1 MCVEYFELDLARVL
15 EAVKRVLEGFEW
27 VEVAVVFGSILR
39 RSTVR
44 DVDVGIIAV
53 KPLTLEELNEI
64 ASKLEEALGVNVDVV
79 PLDEAPPLLRFK
91 ALTEGVRV
99 INRNP
104 LRLHYMISEA
114 FMELMDLRVASGNTA
129 EGPQVTPHRL
139 KTKIHSIS

>member
-1 MCVEYFELDLARVL
+1 MSVEYFELDLARVL
-15 EAVKRVLEGFEW
+15 EAVKEVLEGFKW

-79 PLDEAPPLLRFK
+79 PLDEVPPLLRFK

-99 INRNP
+99 VNRNP

-114 FMELMDLRVASGNTA
+114 FMELMDLRIVSGSTT
-129 EGPQVTPHRL
+129 EGL
-139 KTKIHSIS
+139 

>member
-1 MCVEYFELDLARVL
+1 MSVEYFELDLARVL
-15 EAVKRVLEGFEW
+15 EAVKEVLEGFKW
-27 VEVAVVFGSILR
+27 VEIAVVFGSILR

-44 DVDVGIIAV
+44 DVDVGILAV
-53 KPLTLEELNEI
+53 KPLTLKELNEI

-114 FMELMDLRVASGNTA
+114 FMELMDLRIASGSTTEKA
-129 EGPQVTPHRL
+129 P
-139 KTKIHSIS
+139 K

>member
-1 MCVEYFELDLARVL
+1 MSVEYFELDLARVL
-15 EAVKRVLEGFEW
+15 ETVKEVLEGFEW

-79 PLDEAPPLLRFK
+79 PLDEVPPLLRFK

-99 INRNP
+99 VNRNP

-114 FMELMDLRVASGNTA
+114 FMELMDLRIVSGSTT
-129 EGPQVTPHRL
+129 EGL
-139 KTKIHSIS
+139 

>member
-1 MCVEYFELDLARVL
+1 MSVEYFELDLARVL
-15 EAVKRVLEGFEW
+15 ETVKEVLEGFEW

-53 KPLTLEELNEI
+53 KPLTLEELKEI
-64 ASKLEEALGVNVDVV
+64 ASKLEEALGVNVVVV
-79 PLDEAPPLLRFK
+79 PLDEVPPLLRFK

-99 INRNP
+99 VNRNP

-114 FMELMDLRVASGNTA
+114 FMELMDLRIVSGSTT
-129 EGPQVTPHRL
+129 EGL
-139 KTKIHSIS
+139 

>member
-1 MCVEYFELDLARVL
+1 MSVEYFELDLARVL
-15 EAVKRVLEGFEW
+15 EAVKEVLEGFKW

-79 PLDEAPPLLRFK
+79 PLDEVTPLLRFK
-91 ALTEGVRV
+91 ALTEGVKV
-99 INRNP
+99 VNRNP

-114 FMELMDLRVASGNTA
+114 FMEFMDLRIASGSTA
-129 EGPQVTPHRL
+129 EGL
-139 KTKIHSIS
+139 

>member
-15 EAVKRVLEGFEW
+15 KTVKEVLEGFKW

-99 INRNP
+99 VNRNL
-104 LRLHYMISEA
+104 LRLHYMVSEA
-114 FMELMDLRVASGNTA
+114 FMELMDLRIASRSTTEDPLSNPSLF
-129 EGPQVTPHRL
+129 ED
-139 KTKIHSIS
+139 KIPSH

>member
-1 MCVEYFELDLARVL
+1 MSVEYFELDLARVL

-27 VEVAVVFGSILR
+27 VDVAVVFGSILR

-114 FMELMDLRVASGNTA
+114 FMELMDLRIASGSTT
-129 EGPQVTPHRL
+129 EGPQVTPL
-139 KTKIHSIS
+139 V

>member
-1 MCVEYFELDLARVL
+1 MSVEYFELDLARVL
-15 EAVKRVLEGFEW
+15 ETVKEVLEGFEW

-79 PLDEAPPLLRFK
+79 PLDEVPPLLRFK

-99 INRNP
+99 VNRNP

-114 FMELMDLRVASGNTA
+114 FMELMDLRIVSGSTT
-129 EGPQVTPHRL
+129 EGPQVTP
-139 KTKIHSIS
+139 IV

>member
-1 MCVEYFELDLARVL
+1 MSVEYFELDLVRVL
-15 EAVKRVLEGFEW
+15 KTVKEVLEGFEW

-79 PLDEAPPLLRFK
+79 PLDEVPSLLRFK
-91 ALTEGVRV
+91 ALTEGMRV

-114 FMELMDLRVASGNTA
+114 FMELMDLGIASGSTTEKA
-129 EGPQVTPHRL
+129 P
-139 KTKIHSIS
+139 K

>member
-1 MCVEYFELDLARVL
+1 MSVEYFEVDLTRTL
-15 EAVKRVLEGFEW
+15 EVVRKVLEGFEW
-27 VEVAVVFGSILR
+27 IEVAVVFGSILR

-44 DVDVGIIAV
+44 DVDVGILAV

-99 INRNP
+99 VNRNP

-114 FMELMDLRVASGNTA
+114 FMELMDLRVASGSTT
-129 EGPQVTPHRL
+129 EGPQVTPTVL
-139 KTKIHSIS
+139 KTKIHSTS

>member
-1 MCVEYFELDLARVL
+1 MSVEYFELDLARVL
-15 EAVKRVLEGFEW
+15 ETVEEVLEGFEW

-53 KPLTLEELNEI
+53 KPLTLEGLNEI

-79 PLDEAPPLLRFK
+79 PLDEVPPLLRFK

-99 INRNP
+99 VNRNP

-114 FMELMDLRVASGNTA
+114 FMELMDLRIVSGSTT
-129 EGPQVTPHRL
+129 EGL
-139 KTKIHSIS
+139 

>member
-15 EAVKRVLEGFEW
+15 KTVKEVLEGFKW

-53 KPLTLEELNEI
+53 KPLTLEELDEI

-99 INRNP
+99 VNRNP
-104 LRLHYMISEA
+104 LRLHYMVSEA
-114 FMELMDLRVASGNTA
+114 FMELMDLRIASRSTTEDPLGNPSLF
-129 EGPQVTPHRL
+129 ED
-139 KTKIHSIS
+139 KIPSH

>member
-1 MCVEYFELDLARVL
+1 MSVEYFELDLARVL

-44 DVDVGIIAV
+44 DVDVGIVAV
-53 KPLTLEELNEI
+53 KPLTLEELHEI

-99 INRNP
+99 VNRNP

-114 FMELMDLRVASGNTA
+114 FMELMDLRIALVAQQKA
-129 EGPQVTPHRL
+129 PRRPPMLEDKTPPTSR
-139 KTKIHSIS
+139 

>member
-1 MCVEYFELDLARVL
+1 MSVEYFELDLARVL

-79 PLDEAPPLLRFK
+79 PLDETPPLLRFK

-99 INRNP
+99 VNRNP

-114 FMELMDLRVASGNTA
+114 FMELIDLRIASVAQQKA
-129 EGPQVTPHRL
+129 PRRPP
-139 KTKIHSIS
+139 IA

>member
-15 EAVKRVLEGFEW
+15 ETVEEVLEGFEW

-79 PLDEAPPLLRFK
+79 PLDETPPLLRFK

-114 FMELMDLRVASGNTA
+114 FKELMDLGIASGSTT
-129 EGPQVTPHRL
+129 EGL
-139 KTKIHSIS
+139 

>member
-1 MCVEYFELDLARVL
+1 MSVEYFELDLARVL
-15 EAVKRVLEGFEW
+15 ETVREVLEGFKW
-27 VEVAVVFGSILR
+27 VEMAVVFGSILR

-79 PLDEAPPLLRFK
+79 PLDEVPPLLRFK

-99 INRNP
+99 VNRNP

-114 FMELMDLRVASGNTA
+114 FMELMDLRIVSGSTT
-129 EGPQVTPHRL
+129 EGL
-139 KTKIHSIS
+139 

>member
-1 MCVEYFELDLARVL
+1 MSVEYFELDLARVL
-15 EAVKRVLEGFEW
+15 ETVKEVLEGFEW

-99 INRNP
+99 VNRNP

-114 FMELMDLRVASGNTA
+114 FMELMDLRIASGSTA
-129 EGPQVTPHRL
+129 EGPQVTP
-139 KTKIHSIS
+139 IA